1 MSFSIDVDTI
11 FGYASDIVNALMPII
26 ALTAGL
32 AFGFYLARKIA
43 GLFKG
48 GFG

>member
-1 MSFSIDVDTI
+1 MSFSIDVDLI
-11 FGYASDIVNALMPII
+11 FGYASSIVNALMPII

-32 AFGFYLARKIA
+32 SFGFYLARKIA
-43 GLFKG
+43 GLFRG

>member
-11 FGYASDIVNALMPII
+11 FSYASQIVNALMPII

-32 AFGFYLARKIA
+32 AFGFYLAKKIA
-43 GLFKG
+43 GLFRG